1 MKLIPDQNRCC
12 TAICLLELDDG
23 IRPEYYNNEG
33 LSFCGRWYYDEDE
46 VDEDR
51 TNYKNFELA
60 LALLRKNY
68 VEYTSGLKD
77 IWYTSSAWPH
87 TIYDRGEEVDHFS
100 TIFCFTATGDASTN
114 QDLIE
119 EFLEEFGFVGSEGR
133 SSEKYKGDS
142 IVRLWSISVSDFCK
156 KCDEVMERIPS
167 GYYGGVTIK
176 SAEKSAA

>member
-23 IRPEYYNNEG
+23 IRSEYYSGEG
-33 LSFCGRWYYDEDE
+33 LSEHGRWLYDEYYFAK
-46 VDEDR
+46 DR

-68 VEYTSGLKD
+68 VEYTSGLKEMHHR
-77 IWYTSSAWPH
+77 SSAWPR
-87 TIYDRGEEVDHFS
+87 TVYDRDEEVDYFS
-100 TIFCFTATGDASTN
+100 TIFCFTATGHASSD
-114 QDLIE
+114 QGLIE

-142 IVRLWSISVSDFCK
+142 VVRLWSISVSDFCK

-167 GYYGGVTIK
+167 GYYGDVIIK
-176 SAEKSAA
+176 SAKKSAA